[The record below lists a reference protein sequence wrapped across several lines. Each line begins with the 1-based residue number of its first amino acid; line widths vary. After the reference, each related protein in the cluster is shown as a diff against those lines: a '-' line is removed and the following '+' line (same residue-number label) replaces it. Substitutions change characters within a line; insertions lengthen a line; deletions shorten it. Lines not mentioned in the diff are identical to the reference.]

1 MRHKVLAI
9 LPAMFFLVAILGC
22 GGYYMVKDPATGNVY
37 YTTKVKDERGGAIK
51 FTDEKTNTN
60 VTLQNSEIK
69 QIPKKEFK
77 SALEAKEAPEI
88 KEATEMKEAPES
100 KPVKE

>member
-1 MRHKVLAI
+1 MKHKVLAI
-9 LPAMFFLVAILGC
+9 LLAVFFFVGIAGC
-22 GGYYMVKDPATGNVY
+22 GGYYMVKDPASGNVY
-37 YTTKVKDERGGAIK
+37 YTKKIKEERGGAIK
-51 FTDEKTNTN
+51 FTDEKTKTN

-77 SALEAKEAPEI
+77 GALEAKEAPES

>member
-1 MRHKVLAI
+1 M
-9 LPAMFFLVAILGC
+9 AMFFLVGILGC
-22 GGYYMVKDPATGNVY
+22 GGYYMVKDPASGNVY
-37 YTTKVKDERGGAIK
+37 YTTKIKGEKGGAVK
-51 FTDEKTNTN
+51 FEDKKTQTN

-69 QIPKKEFK
+69 KISKKEFK
-77 SALEAKEAPEI
+77 SALEA

>member
-1 MRHKVLAI
+1 MRHKILAI
-9 LPAMFFLVAILGC
+9 LPAIFFLVAILGC
-22 GGYYMVKDPATGNVY
+22 GGYYMVKDPASGNVY
-37 YTTKVKDERGGAIK
+37 YTTKIKDEKGGAIK
-51 FTDEKTNTN
+51 FEDKKTKTN

-69 QIPKKEFK
+69 EIPKKEFK
-77 SALEAKEAPEI
+77 RALEV